1 MKHTYKKYLA
11 IFGTT
16 LIALSIVGGSQLLY
30 AQSPD
35 ALNPSDVENLQAVA
49 GDGEITLSWDAST
62 DNVGVTDY
70 KIFMG
75 TNPVKSSEDS
85 YNLPST
91 STGNVTNYTVK
102 NLTNGQTYYFSA
114 AAKDAANN
122 ESENY
127 AVEAGATPEAGL
139 KGAAIEDD
147 DKAPEVKNVEAIDN
161 ETVKVEFSEPI
172 KLPMEAGES
181 AFKIEKALD
190 KSQLKI
196 QQAEIDSEDKTGA
209 TVVLTTDVQEDGAEY
224 LLTAGLEVQDFFL
237 NPVVSGVSDTGSF
250 KGSSKGK
257 EKLVVDLGGGTPP
270 SDTQTPSDTQAPLIT
285 SAVADF
291 NNRISINFSEKVIL
305 PPNPKSMVTVN
316 KKGTKNALNIINVT
330 LSVDE
335 LTAYII
341 TDAQEAIEY
350 DIKIPGVKDAA
361 GNEISEQAGSVTVKG
376 MAGSLKDLVPPEDV
390 TNLIAKIKD
399 AKQHFVELSWKG
411 SKNSAGD
418 LNDQLLYQSSGKNT
432 SAFGVGTSMG
442 STTAVVQVEDLKGG
456 QWYTFKV
463 TAKDTSG
470 NENAGAFKSVFLP
483 QTGPGV
489 VAAGITA
496 LLMGWYRKKN
506 S

>member
-11 IFGTT
+11 IFGAT

-49 GDGEITLSWDAST
+49 GDSEITLSWDAST
-62 DNVGVTDY
+62 DNVDVTGY
-70 KIFMG
+70 TIFVG
-75 TNPVKSSEDS
+75 TNSVKTAEDT
-85 YNLPST
+85 YNLQSIST
-91 STGNVTNYTVK
+91 ENVTSYVVK

-127 AVEAGATPEAGL
+127 AVEASATPEAGL

-147 DKAPEVKNVEAIDN
+147 DKAPEVKNVEMVDN

-172 KLPMEAGES
+172 KLPMEASES

-250 KGSSKGK
+250 KGSSKAK
-257 EKLVVDLGGGTPP
+257 EKLVANVGAQTP
-270 SDTQTPSDTQAPLIT
+270 DTQTPSDTQAPLIT

-305 PPNPKSMVTVN
+305 PPNPKSMATVN
-316 KKGTKNALNIINVT
+316 KKDTKNALNIINVT

-335 LTAYII
+335 VTAYII

-350 DIKIPGVKDAA
+350 DVKLSGVKDAA
-361 GNEISEQAGSVTVKG
+361 GNEMSEQAGSVTVKG

-463 TAKDTSG
+463 TTKDTSG
-470 NENAGAFKSVFLP
+470 NESAGAFKAVWLP

-489 VAAGITA
+489 IAAGITA
-496 LLMGWYRKKN
+496 LLMGLYRKKKK
-506 S
+506 